1 MTLTNHCIE
10 HVNFISNSDELL
22 HNLHLHVCIT
32 LLPRNNSKFRLQ
44 LSPCLTQNRCRW
56 QYVHPFVNCP
66 EQLRVASSF
75 VSRFTARRDLT
86 TWCPTGWSFTW
97 HFVLKRACEP
107 FIGCIFLGQKARAGI
122 KPATACFPIER
133 RANTSPITARRS
145 QPFFGQVWTHFGKQ
159 QYFLPLTT
167 LNNSTIDTRG
177 SKVS

>member
-1 MTLTNHCIE
+1 MQGFLAAPMHSVAVLRYRASGGIMCTLCTAR
-10 HVNFISNSDELL
+10 ELSGE
-22 HNLHLHVCIT
+22 T
-32 LLPRNNSKFRLQ
+32 GDM
-44 LSPCLTQNRCRW
+44 
-56 QYVHPFVNCP
+56 
-66 EQLRVASSF
+66 
-75 VSRFTARRDLT
+75 SRIRARRDLT